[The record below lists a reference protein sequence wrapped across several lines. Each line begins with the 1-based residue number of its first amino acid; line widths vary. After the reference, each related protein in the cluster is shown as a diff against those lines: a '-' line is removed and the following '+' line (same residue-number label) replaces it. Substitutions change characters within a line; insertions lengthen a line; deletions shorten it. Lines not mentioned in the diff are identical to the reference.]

1 MDHDGQLS
9 PGSVWFVSSYLLSG
23 GDVKDERPVVIVQ
36 GPRAGIAIVIVW
48 ARTTAITVKGIF
60 TPAGVVGGLNKPGV
74 IAPRHQHYMDA
85 SGLREPA
92 CRYMGPLPEPYLSAV
107 LTEWESQ

>member
-1 MDHDGQLS
+1 VNHGGQLF

-36 GPRAGIAIVIVW
+36 GPRAGVTIVVVW
-48 ARTTAITVKGIF
+48 ARTTDATVKGIL
-60 TPAGVVGGLNKPGV
+60 TPAGVVDGLNKPGV
-74 IAPRHQHYMDA
+74 FAPRHQHFMEV

-92 CRYMGPLPEPYLSAV
+92 CRYLGQLPEPFLSAV
-107 LTEWESQ
+107 LSLWESL